1 MKNLL
6 SILLFSALVWSCS
19 TDNLDIISEAEAD
32 FKLIKTKD
40 FKSLKNDIV
49 NKEEIKVLLKKTNII
64 PKISDN
70 EIDSMVSLLNE
81 SDLINTLETEI
92 INATSNFDEINY
104 KNAILD
110 SIRYI
115 IINPKEGK
123 DEITPWPN
131 SKDYKYNKEKL
142 TFIRYTIYFSDH
154 ENKYSITITKVALNN
169 KLKFALR
176 GIDRFT
182 MRKDF
187 EKE

>member
-1 MKNLL
+1 
-6 SILLFSALVWSCS
+6 
-19 TDNLDIISEAEAD
+19 
-32 FKLIKTKD
+32 
-40 FKSLKNDIV
+40 
-49 NKEEIKVLLKKTNII
+49 
-64 PKISDN
+64 
-70 EIDSMVSLLNE
+70 MVSLLNE

-169 KLKFALR
+169 KLKFALQ